1 MRDVRMRL
9 SIRFFTPVKAAVLQD
24 KVLAMA
30 TRELLLAGLA
40 RVRHRLSQR
49 DHRQCVVPAPAENLQ
64 KRSKNGFS

>member
-1 MRDVRMRL
+1 MRL

-24 KVLAMA
+24 KVLAKA

-49 DHRQCVVPAPAENLQ
+49 DHRQCVVPAPV
-64 KRSKNGFS
+64 SKAVDADRKLTHL